1 MNEEAHIPTSG
12 FNTHYLLLITR
23 YFSPVGVGHRK
34 MSSIDRRSFLSWLI
48 GSLTATIS
56 SKSLAGNSILHNP
69 LERQIFLK
77 DYAAS
82 NNLLYGAAT
91 RYSILRQDKQFA
103 RRFVRECAIL
113 VPENDFKW
121 QNLRPTSQ
129 RFDFTK
135 TDWLASFARQ
145 NNLKLRG
152 DTLVW
157 YRALPDWLATEVD
170 RTNAAKHLV
179 NHINTVV
186 GRYAGQIHSWDVVN
200 EAIEPID
207 GRDDGLRINPWLEYL
222 GEEYIELAF
231 KTAALADPQALLC
244 YNDYGLEY
252 DTPQQEAR
260 RTATLKLLER
270 LKAKN
275 IPVGALGMQAHLFS
289 GSGRFARK
297 KLQKFMQ
304 NVADLGLKILVSE
317 LDVVDRSLEAATIFR
332 DRAVA
337 DIYREYL
344 EIVLTQR
351 AVIAVITWGLS
362 DRYTWLRQVSP
373 RKDEADVRPLPLDNN
388 LNPKLA
394 WEASADALS

>member
-1 MNEEAHIPTSG
+1 MRQGKI
-12 FNTHYLLLITR
+12 
-23 YFSPVGVGHRK
+23 SP
-34 MSSIDRRSFLSWLI
+34 INRRSFLFWLI

-56 SKSLAGNSILHNP
+56 NKSLAESSILHN
-69 LERQIFLK
+69 LSERQIFLK

-82 NNLLYGAAT
+82 NNLLYGAST
-91 RYSILRQDKQFA
+91 WYSFLMQDREFA

-121 QNLRPTSQ
+121 QDLRPTSQ
-129 RFDFTK
+129 SFDFTK
-135 TDWLASFARQ
+135 TDWLARFARQ

-152 DTLVW
+152 HTLVW
-157 YRALPDWLATEVD
+157 YRALPDWFETKVN
-170 RTNAAKHLV
+170 RTNAADYLV
-179 NHINTVV
+179 DHINTVV

-200 EAIEPID
+200 EAIEPKN

-231 KTAALADPQALLC
+231 KTAAAADPQALLC
-244 YNDYGLEY
+244 YNDYGFEY

-275 IPVGALGMQAHLFS
+275 VPVGALGMQAHLFS
-289 GSGRFARK
+289 GAGCFARK

-304 NVADLGLKILVSE
+304 NVADLGLKILVTE
-317 LDVVDRSLEAATIFR
+317 LDVVDRSLQAATIFR
-332 DRAVA
+332 DRDVA

-373 RKDEADVRPLPLDNN
+373 RKDEADVRPLPLDDN

-394 WEASADALS
+394 WKALANAMK

>member
-1 MNEEAHIPTSG
+1 M
-12 FNTHYLLLITR
+12 
-23 YFSPVGVGHRK
+23 SP
-34 MSSIDRRSFLSWLI
+34 INRRGFLSWLI
-48 GSLTATIS
+48 GSLTVTIS
-56 SKSLAGNSILHNP
+56 SKSWAGTSILHNP
-69 LERQIFLK
+69 LERQFLK

-91 RYSILRQDKQFA
+91 LYSILRQDRQFA

-135 TDWLASFARQ
+135 TDWLVNFARQ
-145 NNLKLRG
+145 NKLKLRG
-152 DTLVW
+152 HTLVW
-157 YRALPDWLATEVD
+157 HRALPDWFETKVAS
-170 RTNAAKHLV
+170 TNAANYLV
-179 NHINTVV
+179 DHINTVV

-200 EAIEPID
+200 EAIEPED
-207 GRDDGLRINPWLEYL
+207 GRDDGLRNNPWLEYL
-222 GEEYIELAF
+222 GEEYIDLAF
-231 KTAALADPQALLC
+231 KTAAIADPQALLC

-252 DTPQQEAR
+252 DTPKQEAR

-270 LKAKN
+270 LKARN
-275 IPVGALGMQAHLFS
+275 VPIDALGMQAHLFS
-289 GSGRFARK
+289 GMGPFARK

-304 NVADLGLKILVSE
+304 NVADLGLKILVTE
-317 LDVVDRSLEAATIFR
+317 LDVVDRSLEAATLFR

-344 EIVLTQR
+344 DIVLTQQ

-394 WEASADALS
+394 WEALANALSSY

>member
-1 MNEEAHIPTSG
+1 MKQRI
-12 FNTHYLLLITR
+12 L
-23 YFSPVGVGHRK
+23 
-34 MSSIDRRSFLSWLI
+34 SINRRSFLSWLI

-56 SKSLAGNSILHNP
+56 SKSWAGNSFLDNF
-69 LERQIFLK
+69 LEGQIFLK

-91 RYSILRQDKQFA
+91 RHSVLKEDKQFVS
-103 RRFVRECAIL
+103 RFIQECEIL
-113 VPENDFKW
+113 VSENDFKW
-121 QNLRPTSQ
+121 QDLRPTSQ
-129 RFDFTK
+129 SFDFTK
-135 TDWLASFARQ
+135 TDWLANFARQ

-152 DTLVW
+152 HTLVW
-157 YRALPDWLATEVD
+157 YRALPDWFATEVNP
-170 RTNAAKHLV
+170 TNAAEYLV
-179 NHINTVV
+179 SHINTVV
-186 GRYAGQIHSWDVVN
+186 GRYAGKIHSWDVVN
-200 EAIEPID
+200 EAIEPLD
-207 GRDDGLRINPWLEYL
+207 DRDDGLRINPWLEYL

-231 KTAALADPQALLC
+231 RTAAIADPQALLC

-275 IPVGALGMQAHLFS
+275 VPIDALGMQAHLFS
-289 GSGRFARK
+289 GRGAFARK

-317 LDVVDRSLEAATIFR
+317 LDVVDRSLQAATIFR

-344 EIVLTQR
+344 EIVLSQR
-351 AVIAVITWGLS
+351 AVISVITWGLS

-373 RKDEADVRPLPLDNN
+373 RKDEADVRPLPLDDN
-388 LNPKLA
+388 LKTKLA
-394 WEASADALS
+394 WEALARSLKGN

>member
-1 MNEEAHIPTSG
+1 MKQGI
-12 FNTHYLLLITR
+12 
-23 YFSPVGVGHRK
+23 SP
-34 MSSIDRRSFLSWLI
+34 IDRRSFLFWLV

-56 SKSLAGNSILHNP
+56 SKSLAENFLHP
-69 LERQIFLK
+69 LEGQIFLK
-77 DYAAS
+77 DYAAN
-82 NNLLYGAAT
+82 NNLLYGAST
-91 RYSILRQDKQFA
+91 WYSFLRQDKEFA
-103 RRFVRECAIL
+103 RRFVKECAIL

-121 QNLRPTSQ
+121 QNLRPTPQS
-129 RFDFTK
+129 FDFSK
-135 TDWLASFARQ
+135 TDWLANFARL

-152 DTLVW
+152 HTLVW
-157 YRALPDWLATEVD
+157 YRALPDWFEKVD
-170 RTNAAKHLV
+170 RTNAANYLV
-179 NHINTVV
+179 DHINTVV
-186 GRYAGQIHSWDVVN
+186 RRYAGQIHSWDVVN
-200 EAIEPID
+200 EAIEPLD
-207 GRDDGLRINPWLEYL
+207 GRNDGLRINPWLEYL

-231 KTAALADPQALLC
+231 KTAAVADPQALLC

-275 IPVGALGMQAHLFS
+275 IPIGALGMQAHLFS
-289 GSGRFARK
+289 GMGPFARK

-304 NVADLGLKILVSE
+304 NVADLGLKILVTE

-344 EIVLTQR
+344 EIVLTQP

-373 RKDEADVRPLPLDNN
+373 RKDEADVRPLPLDDN

-394 WEASADALS
+394 WEALAEALSS

>member
-1 MNEEAHIPTSG
+1 M
-12 FNTHYLLLITR
+12 
-23 YFSPVGVGHRK
+23 SP
-34 MSSIDRRSFLSWLI
+34 INRRRFLSWLI

-56 SKSLAGNSILHNP
+56 SKSLAENSTFHSP
-69 LERQIFLK
+69 LKRQIFLK

-91 RYSILRQDKQFA
+91 RYSVLREDKQFA
-103 RRFVRECAIL
+103 SRFVRECGIL

-121 QNLRPTSQ
+121 QNLHPTPQ
-129 RFDFTK
+129 NFDFTK
-135 TDWLASFARQ
+135 TDWLASFARR

-152 DTLVW
+152 HTLIW
-157 YRALPDWLATEVD
+157 HRALPDWFATEVD
-170 RTNAAKHLV
+170 RTNAAQYLV
-179 NHINTVV
+179 DHINTVV
-186 GRYAGQIHSWDVVN
+186 GRYAGKIHSWDVVN

-231 KTAALADPQALLC
+231 KTAAIADPQALLC
-244 YNDYGLEY
+244 YNDYGLAY

-275 IPVGALGMQAHLFS
+275 VPIDALGMQGHLFAS
-289 GSGRFARK
+289 LGHFNRK

-317 LDVVDRSLEAATIFR
+317 LDVVDRSLQAATIFR

-362 DRYTWLRQVSP
+362 DRYTWLRKSSP
-373 RKDEADVRPLPLDNN
+373 RSDEADVRPLPLDDN

-394 WEASADALS
+394 WEALANALN

>member
-1 MNEEAHIPTSG
+1 M
-12 FNTHYLLLITR
+12 
-23 YFSPVGVGHRK
+23 SP
-34 MSSIDRRSFLSWLI
+34 INRRSFLSWLI
-48 GSLTATIS
+48 GSSTATIS
-56 SKSLAGNSILHNP
+56 SKSLAGNSILDRP

-91 RYSILRQDKQFA
+91 RYSVLRRDRQFA
-103 RRFVRECAIL
+103 SRFIQECEIL

-129 RFDFTK
+129 SFDFRK

-152 DTLVW
+152 HTLVW
-157 YRALPDWLATEVD
+157 YKALPDWFATEVN
-170 RTNAAKHLV
+170 RTNAAEYLV
-179 NHINTVV
+179 THINTVV
-186 GRYAGQIHSWDVVN
+186 GRYAGKIHSWDVVN
-200 EAIEPID
+200 EAIEPKD
-207 GRDDGLRINPWLEYL
+207 GRNDGLRINPWLEYL

-231 KTAALADPQALLC
+231 KTAAIADPQALLC
-244 YNDYGLEY
+244 YNDYDLVY
-252 DTPQQEAR
+252 DIPQQEAR

-275 IPVGALGMQAHLFS
+275 VPVGALGMQAHLFAHFD
-289 GSGRFARK
+289 RFNGK

-317 LDVVDRSLEAATIFR
+317 LDVVDRSLQAATIFR

-362 DRYTWLRQVSP
+362 DRYTWLRKSRP
-373 RKDEADVRPLPLDNN
+373 RSDEADVRPLPLDDN

-394 WEASADALS
+394 WEALANAMKQN